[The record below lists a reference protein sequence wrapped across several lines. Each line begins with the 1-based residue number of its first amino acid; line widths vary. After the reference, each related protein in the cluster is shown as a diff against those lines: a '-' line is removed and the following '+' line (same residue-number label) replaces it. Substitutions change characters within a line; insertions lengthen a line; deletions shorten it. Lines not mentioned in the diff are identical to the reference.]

1 MSKPPIILRIAEYSP
16 DMPDYMNGQCDNV
29 LNVIPRTPTSYG
41 PLNSPAVFGSGH
53 ANARVQGSYFGIDSS
68 GNINGFIGTATNLQL
83 VNASTLPTFSNVSK
97 VPGGYNMAAD
107 DQWHF
112 CLYGTRVIATDFA
125 DNVQSFILGS
135 STAFA
140 DLSAAAPKARYAA
153 TVKSYLMLGDTSD
166 SIYGT
171 QPQRVWWSA
180 NGDPTNWPTPS
191 SQLAAQFESGFQ
203 DLLGE
208 GGWVQGLVG
217 NLGNAD
223 AVVVMQHALWRA
235 VWVGAPAVFDFFPIE
250 GARGCLA
257 GGSIAQLGG
266 MFYFLGE
273 DGFYS
278 NDGGASQPIG
288 ANRVDKTFFA
298 DLDQNFTYLI
308 SSAIDP
314 VNKLYI
320 VLYPGSGHVGSTCNK
335 MLIYNWQLDRWSISI
350 PIPNGGAEFI
360 ARAFSF
366 GFTLDQLYTILGY
379 SLDTLP
385 YPLDSRVW
393 TGGNLL
399 LAIFDSAHRLNFFTG
414 SPLAA
419 TVDTSETQPIP
430 GQVTRVMNARPITDG
445 NALPSVALAVRNRQ
459 QDTVSFGSAIPMNSI
474 GTSPQRA
481 IGRYVRAEITIPA
494 GGSWTNISGVELE
507 GVPSGTRG

>member
-1 MSKPPIILRIAEYSP
+1 MAEAPIILRAAQYAP
-16 DMPDYMNGQCDNV
+16 DMPDYMNGQSDNV
-29 LNVIPRTPTSYG
+29 MNVIPRTPTSYG
-41 PLNSPAVFGSGH
+41 PLNSPAVFSG
-53 ANARVQGSYFGIDSS
+53 ALTTRCQGAYFGLDGA
-68 GNINGFIGTATNLQL
+68 GNVNGFAGDSKNLWNLAAGSQ
-83 VNASTLPTFSNVSK
+83 NWQNVSK
-97 VPGGYNMAAD
+97 TANAYDIAGD

-112 CLYGTRVIATDFA
+112 CLYGTRIIATDYA
-125 DNVQSFILGS
+125 DNVQSFILGT

-166 SIYGT
+166 PIYGA
-171 QPQRVWWSA
+171 QHQRVWWSA
-180 NGDPTNWPTPS
+180 NGDPTNFPTPS

-208 GGWVQGLVG
+208 GGWLQGIAG

-223 AVVVMQHALWRA
+223 AVIAMQHALWRA

-257 GGSIAQLGG
+257 AGSIAQLGG

-278 NDGGASQPIG
+278 NDGGPSQPIG

-298 DLDQNFTYLI
+298 DLDENYTYLI
-308 SSAIDP
+308 CGAIDP

-320 VLYPGSGHVGSTCNK
+320 VLYPGAGHMNATCNK
-335 MLIYNWQLDRWSISI
+335 MLIYNWQLDRWSTSV
-350 PIPNGGAEFI
+350 PLPAGGAQFI
-360 ARAFSF
+360 ARALSF
-366 GFTLDQLYTILGY
+366 GYTLDQLYTVLGY

-385 YPLDSRVW
+385 FPLDSRVW

-399 LAIFDSAHRLNFFTG
+399 LGIFDSTNKLNFFTG
-414 SPLAA
+414 STLAA
-419 TVDTSETQPIP
+419 TVDMAETQPVP
-430 GQVTRVMNARPITDG
+430 GAVTRVINARPITDG
-445 NALPSVALAVRNRQ
+445 TATPSVAIGVRNRQ
-459 QDTVSFGSAIPMNSI
+459 QDTVSFGSAVPMNGL
-474 GTSPQRA
+474 GTSPQRV
-481 IGRYVRAEITIPA
+481 IGRYIRAEVTIPA
-494 GGSWTNISGVELE
+494 GANWTNISGVELE
-507 GVPSGTRG
+507 GAPSGTRY